1 MKDVATMKV
10 ELKKLIDTA
19 AGRVP
24 ADLVIKNCKIV
35 NVFSGKIQ
43 EGDIAFSGNQIA
55 GIGEY
60 EGVKVIDAEDMQ
72 RQDLST
78 ATSISNLLM

>member
-1 MKDVATMKV
+1 MKDAATMKE
-10 ELKKLIDTA
+10 ELRKLIDVA

-43 EGDIAFSGNQIA
+43 EGNIAFSGNQIA
-55 GIGEY
+55 GIGDY
-60 EGVKVIDAEDMQ
+60 EGKKVIDAE
-72 RQDLST
+72 
-78 ATSISNLLM
+78 